1 VISINKIKENSVLQ
15 HDSSDC
21 GAACLVSVIRFFGG
35 NSTIDKIRK
44 LSGTTQSGTTMLGLY
59 QAARQSGMDA
69 TGFEA
74 SINDIIDYDNVL
86 ILHVT
91 PEEGLTHYIIC
102 LKPAGLQSG
111 IRLKD

>member
-1 VISINKIKENSVLQ
+1 MININKIKESSVLQ

-21 GAACLVSVIRFFGG
+21 GAACLVSIIRFYGG
-35 NSTIDKIRK
+35 NSTIEMMRR

-59 QAARQSGMDA
+59 QAANQSGMDA

-91 PEEGLTHYIIC
+91 FQEGLTHYIIC
-102 LKPAGLQSG
+102 FGFSATIFLA
-111 IRLKD
+111 